1 MVRQVRRWIQ
11 VRSEHSKFRDRR
23 EITAFLGA
31 LCLFLSAVEYLIPKP
46 LPFFR
51 LGLANLP
58 LLLGLRFLR
67 PVDLFLVLLLKVLGQ
82 GLINGTLA
90 SYVFLFSLAGSIVSV
105 LAMTAVYRTGGRF
118 VSLVGV
124 SLSGALASSL
134 VQVALAVAF
143 IFGETARIIAPFSIG
158 SGVATGLVIGVFAER
173 FVSSSQW
180 LKALENRYRSTFS
193 EGSE

>member
-1 MVRQVRRWIQ
+1 M
-11 VRSEHSKFRDRR
+11 RSDRLDIRDRR

-67 PVDLFLVLLLKVLGQ
+67 PADLLLVLLLKVLGQ

-90 SYVFLFSLAGSIVSV
+90 SYVFLFSLAGSMVSV
-105 LAMTAVYRTGGRF
+105 LTMSLVYRTGGRF

-134 VQVALAVAF
+134 VQVALAVTF
-143 IFGETARIIAPFSIG
+143 IFGQSARIIAPFSIG

-173 FVSSSQW
+173 FVSSSHW
-180 LKALENRYRSTFS
+180 LKALENRYRSTFP
-193 EGSE
+193 EDEK

>member
-1 MVRQVRRWIQ
+1 M
-11 VRSEHSKFRDRR
+11 RSDIRDRR

-67 PVDLFLVLLLKVLGQ
+67 PADLLLVLLLKVLGQ

-90 SYVFLFSLAGSIVSV
+90 SYVFLFSLAGSMASV
-105 LAMTAVYRTGGRF
+105 LTMSTVNRLGGRH
-118 VSLVGV
+118 VGLVGV
-124 SLSGALASSL
+124 SISGALASSL
-134 VQVALAVAF
+134 VQVALAVTF
-143 IFGETARIIAPFSIG
+143 IFGETARIIAPISIG
-158 SGVATGLVIGVFAER
+158 SGVVTGLVMGVFADR
-173 FVSSSQW
+173 FVSSSKW
-180 LKALENRYRSTFS
+180 LKALEHRYRGTFHERS
-193 EGSE
+193 P